1 MSARPPLSGGKPQGK
16 IKVSHFIELE
26 NYLPFCVR
34 LSVPDDKL
42 TFQLQSLRFRHKLTA
57 VTMIL
62 HRYYSKYSKFSVSL
76 LVIVQ
81 KVVGKTAKKVCAVGM
96 IPVEL
101 VEETEI
107 YVWFFAFPVERDAD
121 VMTLAPVL

>member
-1 MSARPPLSGGKPQGK
+1 MT
-16 IKVSHFIELE
+16 
-26 NYLPFCVR
+26 NLPFSFNRFGFAINLLR
-34 LSVPDDKL
+34 LL
-42 TFQLQSLRFRHKLTA
+42 WFYIGITG
-57 VTMIL
+57 
-62 HRYYSKYSKFSVSL
+62 KYGKFSVSL